1 MSQSGSYVD
10 CENACLPA
18 HGMLSTAVCYRTEL
32 CYVVNMKLQ
41 RDVKPITYLKNR
53 TTDVV
58 DQVSQGRTM
67 VITQN
72 GEAKMVIM
80 GVEEY
85 DRLQSALALLK
96 IVQQSEADI
105 KRDRTIAQ
113 EAVFE
118 RIEDII
124 EKAKRALIEA

>member
-1 MSQSGSYVD
+1 M
-10 CENACLPA
+10 
-18 HGMLSTAVCYRTEL
+18 TVCYRTEL
-32 CYVVNMKLQ
+32 CYVENMKLQ

-58 DQVSQGRTM
+58 QQVSQGRTM

-105 KRDRTIAQ
+105 KRGRTIPQ
-113 EAVFE
+113 QAVFE

-124 EKAKRALIEA
+124 EKAKRALITDYSVQSALARKAFRYRSSTVS

>member
-1 MSQSGSYVD
+1 M
-10 CENACLPA
+10 NL
-18 HGMLSTAVCYRTEL
+18 R
-32 CYVVNMKLQ
+32 
-41 RDVKPITYLKNR
+41 RDIKPITYLKNR
-53 TTDVV
+53 TADVV
-58 DQVSQGRTM
+58 QEVSEGRTM

-105 KRDRTIAQ
+105 GARRTIPQ
-113 EAVFE
+113 GQVFDKVEA
-118 RIEDII
+118 II
-124 EKAKRALIEA
+124 RKAKGSSRQRSVK

>member
-1 MSQSGSYVD
+1 M
-10 CENACLPA
+10 N
-18 HGMLSTAVCYRTEL
+18 
-32 CYVVNMKLQ
+32 LQ

-58 DQVSQGRTM
+58 EQVSEGRTM

-85 DRLQSALALLK
+85 DRLQSALALLR
-96 IVQQSEADI
+96 IIQQSEADV
-105 KRDRTIAQ
+105 KRGRTIPQ
-113 EAVFE
+113 ETVFQ
-118 RIEDII
+118 RIEKII
-124 EKAKRALIEA
+124 KDAKRKPSET

>member
-1 MSQSGSYVD
+1 M
-10 CENACLPA
+10 NL
-18 HGMLSTAVCYRTEL
+18 R
-32 CYVVNMKLQ
+32 
-41 RDVKPITYLKNR
+41 RDIKPITYLKNR

-58 DQVSQGRTM
+58 QQVSEGQTM

-96 IVQQSEADI
+96 IIQYSESDVR
-105 KRDRTIAQ
+105 KGRMVPQ
-113 EAVFE
+113 EEVFR
-118 RIEDII
+118 RIEVII
-124 EKAKRALIEA
+124 DDAKSSRRKPNS